1 MADRKSLTTGRRR
14 QRREGAWPKGM
25 YAYQNGDG
33 FFFER
38 RSRKVRGGRVW
49 EPLGEDRNRAIARS
63 TELNDA
69 INRGDYEK
77 SSSSGRRLT
86 VSEFFEVA
94 LATREGHAPKT
105 YAGYRSRV
113 AHFLTYLNS
122 EHPRL
127 FRLSDVSSDVARG
140 YLDWRRDME
149 VTRCGWK
156 RSTTPTNRPAEFTLE
171 TDANRLRTLFQVG
184 VERGFIGTNPFTR
197 ITPPK
202 SKGKA
207 KPDRTTA
214 RSLTETQARSLLK
227 AARDYDQSPRGEG
240 GQSTFK
246 GQMYDMTRLYLL
258 TGLRNRELIY
268 LPWVHVD
275 LDWEETGLIQIKPF
289 DIRVTL
295 HIHPSPLQAKRIDA
309 LAESRHPEQPLFE
322 SRTILDTCLPSHY
335 LKIGRTFTKG
345 DKQEHDDRIAA
356 LLACRSHDWD
366 ADRRCLNAPTR
377 IRWRQKSTAGSTI
390 VAALSRKS
398 SRLRSAL
405 CSSVRCEN
413 RSSTSASTLRWSSVV
428 EFERSLTMLSIS
440 PCSTPTAVL
449 SSALVGIGLAAPPQ
463 PPAEPPGE
471 ARRPSASARCTAGR
485 IWSATVSRA
494 VRMAK
499 STFKSKAASPYNSL
513 LDQSLSWQR
522 TMV

>member
-377 IRWRQKSTAGSTI
+377 IRWRQKSTAGSVPLLPDARAI
-390 VAALSRKS
+390 LQRRKES
-398 SRLRSAL
+398 QSGSPFVFSHPDNGPLKSDYWAQFKSLLKRAKLPMHFRVHDLRH
-405 CSSVRCEN
+405 
-413 RSSTSASTLRWSSVV
+413 TFGFTLR
-428 EFERSLTMLSIS
+428 ERGVPIETIMGLMRHANIEETMIYAKYSDKQGAKEIMR
-440 PCSTPTAVL
+440 
-449 SSALVGIGLAAPPQ
+449 LADF
-463 PPAEPPGE
+463 
-471 ARRPSASARCTAGR
+471 
-485 IWSATVSRA
+485 AT
-494 VRMAK
+494 
-499 STFKSKAASPYNSL
+499 
-513 LDQSLSWQR
+513 
-522 TMV
+522 